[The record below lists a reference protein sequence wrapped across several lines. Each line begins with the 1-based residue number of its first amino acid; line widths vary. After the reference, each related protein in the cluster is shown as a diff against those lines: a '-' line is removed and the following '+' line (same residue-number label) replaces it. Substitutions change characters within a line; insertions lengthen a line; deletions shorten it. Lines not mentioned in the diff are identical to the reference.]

1 MNDIQLDTRLV
12 AATNRRSDDTNTFVT
27 NTMKKIRILHAADS
41 LAGEAAKRATFWQ
54 QLTRIPVP
62 QRIALGIVAA
72 AVVSIASFSGYA
84 YATGSDP
91 VSLIKR
97 WVEGDK
103 VKVEYQGH
111 KFEYG
116 KTRNYSDAAITAL
129 AEVNTVIG
137 LNFKAANDLQVPKT
151 DGYEYV
157 DVPSG
162 ERGPYQEPYFATVT
176 LVSPTEVTLHKAYM
190 WGNKMDPS
198 HDLDETITLPIT
210 SFRYFAKGEPVSP
223 AAALNGTLIMVFP
236 TEAIRHQ
243 IGTKNIAH
251 EDIYFSFA
259 LTHDLASFKEVAAK
273 GLPESNQNAPIYET
287 SWGGLGTICG
297 NNGADKCDV
306 AKLSQPGNQGFYA
319 VQKGPDT
326 LRNSYNPDAIRF
338 GEAIPMNGVQPSGII
353 SRNLEGKISAINDA
367 GITITTSSGAHW
379 QLAYTKAEQDSF
391 ASANK
396 TGLRV
401 GDAIGGMVLESITNL
416 DNRSIDHQHIM
427 MLERYKN

>member
-1 MNDIQLDTRLV
+1 MNDIRLDATLV
-12 AATNRRSDDTNTFVT
+12 AAANRRSDDTNTFVT

-41 LAGEAAKRATFWQ
+41 LAQPQPKPMSLWRRFI
-54 QLTRIPVP
+54 RMPVP
-62 QRIALGIVAA
+62 QRIALGVVAA
-72 AVVSIASFSGYA
+72 AVVSVASFTGYA
-84 YATGSDP
+84 YAIGSDP

-103 VKVEYQGH
+103 VKVEYQGRH
-111 KFEYG
+111 FTYG

-137 LNFKAANDLQVPKT
+137 LNFKAVNDLQVPKT

-162 ERGPYQEPYFATVT
+162 DREPYQEPYFATVT
-176 LVSPTEVTLHKAYM
+176 LVSPTEVTLHKTYM

-223 AAALNGTLIMVFP
+223 AAALNGTLILVFP

-259 LTHDLASFKEVAAK
+259 LSHDLASFKEVAAK
-273 GLPESNQNAPIYET
+273 GLPESDKSSPLYET
-287 SWGGLGTICG
+287 SWGGLGTICS
-297 NNGADKCDV
+297 NNGADTCDIS
-306 AKLSQPGNQGFYA
+306 KLSQPGNQGLFA
-319 VQKGPDT
+319 VQKGPNT
-326 LRNSYNPDAIRF
+326 LRNNYNPDAIKF
-338 GEAIPMNGVQPSGII
+338 GEAIPMDGKQPSGII
-353 SRNLEGKISAINDA
+353 NRNLEGKIITLSDQA
-367 GITITTSSGAHW
+367 ITIKTSSGARW
-379 QLAYTKAEQDSF
+379 QLAYTKAEQKAF
-391 ASANK
+391 ADANA

-401 GDAIGGMVLESITNL
+401 GDTLGGMVLESITNL

-427 MLERYKN
+427 SLERYKN